1 MLQVAR
7 SEDAA
12 PAALGEAIFA
22 LASELFPIC
31 RSLAGPG
38 VRRTLD
44 LLDREIEL
52 LRTEIPT
59 GTPALDWTIPREWEL
74 RAAWIRGPDGA
85 LVLDAADS
93 NLHVLN
99 YSTAVRTRMSR
110 AELARHVFTLP
121 DQPDLIPYRTSY
133 HVERW
138 GFCMRH
144 RDLERLPEG
153 EYEVCID
160 AEHRDGHLSY
170 GEHVIPGASER
181 EFLLS
186 AHVCHPSLAND
197 NCSGL
202 AVLAQLART
211 LSGRPL
217 RHTYRFLFAP
227 GTIGAIA
234 WLSRGG
240 ADTGRIAHGLVV
252 SCLGDGGGPVYKR
265 SRRGTAPID
274 RAMEEVLRHAGP
286 AARIV
291 DFEPYGYDER
301 QFCSPGYDL
310 PVGSFQR
317 SAWGSFPEYHTSA
330 DNLDFIRPEHLARS
344 HDLILQAIEIVEE
357 DWVPR
362 NLSPHGE
369 PQLGRR
375 GLYASVGGASGG
387 ADTMALLWV
396 LNLADGRHSILDMAE
411 RSKQPFRTLAAA
423 ARRLL
428 DAGLLADA
436 AGAPPPPALQPGTR
450 AGVPPKEA
458 E

>member
-7 SEDAA
+7 PQDTA
-12 PAALGEAIFA
+12 PQAALGEAIHA
-22 LASELFPIC
+22 LASELYPIC

-44 LLDREIEL
+44 LLDREIGL
-52 LRTEIPT
+52 LRTEIPS
-59 GTPALDWTIPREWEL
+59 GTPAHDWTIPREWDL
-74 RAAWIRGPDGA
+74 RAAWIRGPDGV

-99 YSTAVRTRMSR
+99 YSIPIR
-110 AELARHVFTLP
+110 ARLSLEELKPHVFTLP

-133 HVERW
+133 HAERW

-144 RDLERLPEG
+144 RDLERLPQG

-160 AEHRDGHLSY
+160 AEHRDGQMSY
-170 GEHVIPGASER
+170 GEHIVPGATER
-181 EFLLS
+181 EVLLS

-202 AVLAQLART
+202 AVLAQLAKT
-211 LSGRPL
+211 LAGRRL
-217 RHTYRFLFAP
+217 RHSYRFLFAP

-234 WLSRGG
+234 WLSRNGDH
-240 ADTGRIAHGLVV
+240 AGRIDHGLVV
-252 SCLGDGGGPVYKR
+252 SCLGDGGGPTYKR
-265 SRRGTAPID
+265 SRRGTALID
-274 RAMEEVLRHAGP
+274 RAMEEVLQHAGS
-286 AARIV
+286 AARVV

-310 PVGSFQR
+310 PVGSLQR

-330 DNLDFIRPEHLARS
+330 DNLDFIRPEHLAAS
-344 HDLILQAIEIVEE
+344 HDLILHAIEIVEE
-357 DWVPR
+357 DWAPL
-362 NLSPHGE
+362 NLSPYGE

-375 GLYASVGGASGG
+375 GLYGSVGGAAGE

-411 RSKQPFRTLAAA
+411 RAKQPFRTLAAA
-423 ARRLL
+423 ARRLRE
-428 DAGLLADA
+428 AGLLADA
-436 AGAPPPPALQPGTR
+436 ANPRPAPPVSATTAPPEG
-450 AGVPPKEA
+450 A